1 MKRFVLFSGVALVVI
16 LFPRSTHAGW
26 TRTYGGQAD
35 EEGCCVQKTSDGGYI
50 IAGRQEGEG
59 GWLLRT
65 DEEGDTLWTSYPSGF
80 MGGSAYSVQQ
90 TSDGGYILAGYQAA
104 TDDGKYHLALVKI
117 SSTGEEMWTRLD
129 AHWFPH
135 DSTGGV
141 GRSAQETADGG
152 YILAGYRQPFIFGE
166 ITDLWLIKTDSAGDL
181 EWSRTY
187 GSDGPDWGAC
197 VRQTSDGGYIIS
209 GYSES
214 LNSLWLLKTDEQG
227 DTLWT
232 LSSSQSWCAG
242 RGYCVQEI
250 SDGGYIATGCVA
262 PFWDGKDHLYL
273 LKIDSEGDTLWTRGD
288 WQWFDEGSGGVG
300 CSVQETPD
308 GGYIIAGYTS
318 PWFDEI
324 EDLWLIKTD
333 SEGDTLW
340 TRIYGGE
347 AEDLANCVDQ
357 TSDGGYI
364 VAGATKSFSVDGYD
378 LWLLKT
384 NSLGDTLG
392 VIEELVVDVGSNWY
406 VLSPIG
412 SEIVL
417 RYSDFPHGFHAQVFD
432 ALGQKV
438 DELHS
443 VSPSGTLTWG
453 EDDGCYSPGVY
464 FIRSSSEEPSVTQK
478 VILIK

>member
-1 MKRFVLFSGVALVVI
+1 M
-16 LFPRSTHAGW
+16 
-26 TRTYGGQAD
+26 
-35 EEGCCVQKTSDGGYI
+35 
-50 IAGRQEGEG
+50 
-59 GWLLRT
+59 
-65 DEEGDTLWTSYPSGF
+65 
-80 MGGSAYSVQQ
+80 
-90 TSDGGYILAGYQAA
+90 
-104 TDDGKYHLALVKI
+104 
-117 SSTGEEMWTRLD
+117 
-129 AHWFPH
+129 
-135 DSTGGV
+135 
-141 GRSAQETADGG
+141 
-152 YILAGYRQPFIFGE
+152 
-166 ITDLWLIKTDSAGDL
+166 
-181 EWSRTY
+181 
-187 GSDGPDWGAC
+187 
-197 VRQTSDGGYIIS
+197 
-209 GYSES
+209 
-214 LNSLWLLKTDEQG
+214 
-227 DTLWT
+227 
-232 LSSSQSWCAG
+232 
-242 RGYCVQEI
+242 QEI